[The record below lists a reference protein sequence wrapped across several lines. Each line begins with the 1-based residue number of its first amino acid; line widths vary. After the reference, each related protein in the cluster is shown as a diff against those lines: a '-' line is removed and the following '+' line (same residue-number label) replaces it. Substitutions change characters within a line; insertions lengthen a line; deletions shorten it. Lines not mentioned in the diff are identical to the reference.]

1 MYPSFRVENVRR
13 PFLLATLI
21 TLAATGAGQA
31 ETPTAEKASPDI
43 STSSQNNS
51 VVVAANEAV
60 PASLAADGGGT
71 EVVTVTAQKRI
82 ENIQNVPQAITAVS
96 GRDIAKLDIDSPNDL
111 GRLVPNF
118 SAQSSTGRGSKPR
131 WFIRGMGSNDPS
143 VNLES
148 AVGVYQDEVYVGL
161 PAAQNFP
168 IFDLADVEVLRGP
181 QGTLWGKNTT
191 GGAVSFVSRAPS
203 FDPSGYAKLNVG
215 DYGAQ
220 VFQGAY
226 GGGIVDDVLA
236 ARASFYYE
244 RGPTYAKNLYTGQNG
259 PDLTDAAA
267 RFQLLARVGDGGQ
280 VTVNFHARQLTGGG
294 GISYP
299 IGINA
304 GGADNNGFV
313 PVYGTNPRVGDPY
326 YAGYSDAT
334 TRTYGVTGKA
344 SWDFDGGLTL
354 TSISNYDWTNV
365 YSRVAPG
372 SPPVGTPDQTATYG
386 TTGYHQWS
394 QELRLASSDEGPFT
408 WLVGYNYFRNYFN
421 VVATSATVAPTTRT
435 AYTRTTLLQNGDSNA
450 IFASG
455 TYHLNDAL
463 ALTIG
468 LRETWDTKSVQE
480 TTRQGGARGTV
491 IFNNVGDPYNPAG
504 IAARAGSVISNFA
517 INDGRTWNVLTYDVT
532 PEYTVNENLKAYA
545 RFSRGFR
552 AGAFNPTIT
561 TVGVPTPIIAE
572 TQPETLL
579 SYEVGAKSQWLD
591 GRLTFNVAAY
601 HYTLKN
607 IQLNVQQS
615 NPTGIANATTSTI
628 QNAAGGWDQ
637 GLEFEIAGSP
647 IENLHLSS
655 GISFSETR
663 YKNFFTYQGSVLT
676 DASGNQFYR
685 TPKFSA
691 TFDANYDF
699 SLGNLGDLNLDT
711 DWSYRSHI
719 YHNAVVQ
726 NDPVQETP
734 GYWVGN
740 VRLSYAVPDSRFSVA
755 VYSNNVLNQS
765 WKILAQ
771 VPNNGAYPVSMAY
784 PRLSGVSVSASF

>member
-1 MYPSFRVENVRR
+1 MYPSFRIENIRR

-21 TLAATGAGQA
+21 ALAGAGA
-31 ETPTAEKASPDI
+31 ARADVATPDKSAADKNAVPAANAT
-43 STSSQNNS
+43 
-51 VVVAANEAV
+51 VVAAANDAV
-60 PASLAADGGGT
+60 PATLAADGGGET
-71 EVVTVTAQKRI
+71 EVVTVTAQKRV
-82 ENIQNVPQAITAVS
+82 ENIQDVPQAITAVA
-96 GRDIAKLDIDSPNDL
+96 GRDVTRLDIDSPTDL

-118 SAQSSTGRGSKPR
+118 SAQSSTGRASKPR

-148 AVGVYQDEVYVGL
+148 AVGVYQDEVYIGL

-168 IFDLADVEVLRGP
+168 IYDLADVEVLRGP

-203 FDPSGYAKLNVG
+203 FDQSGYAKLNVG

-226 GGGIVDDVLA
+226 GGAVLDDVLA

-244 RGPTYAKNLYTGQNG
+244 RGATYAKDLYTGQNG
-259 PDLTDAAA
+259 PDLTDASG
-267 RFQLLARVGDGGQ
+267 RFQLLAKIGDQGQ

-304 GGADNNGFV
+304 GGADNNGFI
-313 PVYGTNPRVGDPY
+313 PTYGTNPRVGDPY

-334 TRTYGVTGKA
+334 TRTYGVTSKA
-344 SWDFDGGLTL
+344 TWDFAGDVTL
-354 TSISNYDWTNV
+354 TAISNYDWTNV

-394 QELRLASSDEGPFT
+394 EEVRLASSDEGLFT
-408 WLVGYNYFRNYFN
+408 WLVGYNYFHNYFN
-421 VVATSATVAPTTRT
+421 VVATSATVAPVART

-450 IFASG
+450 VFASG
-455 TYHLNDAL
+455 TYHATKAL

-468 LRETWDTKSVQE
+468 LRETWDTKDVQE

-491 IFNNVGDPYNPAG
+491 LFNNVGDPFNPNG
-504 IAARAGSVISNFA
+504 IAAKAGSVISNFA

-561 TVGVPTPIIAE
+561 TVGVPTPAIAE

-579 SYEVGAKSQWLD
+579 SYEVGAKSQWFD
-591 GRLTFNVAAY
+591 DRLTFNVAAY

-637 GLEFEIAGSP
+637 GLEFDFGAVRSK
-647 IENLHLSS
+647 
-655 GISFSETR
+655 IST
-663 YKNFFTYQGSVLT
+663 
-676 DASGNQFYR
+676 
-685 TPKFSA
+685 
-691 TFDANYDF
+691 
-699 SLGNLGDLNLDT
+699 
-711 DWSYRSHI
+711 
-719 YHNAVVQ
+719 
-726 NDPVQETP
+726 
-734 GYWVGN
+734 
-740 VRLSYAVPDSRFSVA
+740 
-755 VYSNNVLNQS
+755 
-765 WKILAQ
+765 
-771 VPNNGAYPVSMAY
+771 
-784 PRLSGVSVSASF
+784 